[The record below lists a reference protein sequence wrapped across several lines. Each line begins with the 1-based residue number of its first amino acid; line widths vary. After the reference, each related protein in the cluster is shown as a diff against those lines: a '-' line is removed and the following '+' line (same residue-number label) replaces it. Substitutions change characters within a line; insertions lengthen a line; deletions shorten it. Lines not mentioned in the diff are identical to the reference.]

1 MVGEAKGEKI
11 WNDGE
16 KSVIKAGIMAVVME
30 NQKHPEYQNLVNV
43 YNFLSEM
50 CMEQPDKTMLMDTFL
65 EGLPKN
71 HPAVSAFAP
80 ARIAPSKTRASFFT
94 SALNT
99 LNIFTDSYIA
109 SMISSTD
116 ISAEELGSNRIIL
129 YCILPDEKVTMYG
142 LCSLFVNQIYMG
154 LVECADARGGQLK
167 NRVNFILDEFGN
179 FSQIPN
185 FGGFLTVGGGRKI
198 RFNLFLQSFA
208 QLNEKYGDNT
218 AQNILDNCYVWNY
231 LKTSNDVTAEKI
243 SKKIGNYTT
252 TNFSESN
259 SSNGGSSNISTSS
272 SMNLSARPLLTS
284 DEILRINRPYLL
296 VMCSGKQP
304 AMTQAP
310 DLSKWYFNQMLGMG
324 DEEFNRK
331 LREER
336 EKERI
341 EKPVQEVKL
350 WDIADVTK
358 EVKKILEEEKRAE
371 LERQRAER
379 FRHI

>member
-1 MVGEAKGEKI
+1 M
-11 WNDGE
+11 
-16 KSVIKAGIMAVVME
+16 
-30 NQKHPEYQNLVNV
+30 
-43 YNFLSEM
+43 
-50 CMEQPDKTMLMDTFL
+50 
-65 EGLPKN
+65 
-71 HPAVSAFAP
+71 
-80 ARIAPSKTRASFFT
+80 
-94 SALNT
+94 
-99 LNIFTDSYIA
+99 
-109 SMISSTD
+109 
-116 ISAEELGSNRIIL
+116 
-129 YCILPDEKVTMYG
+129 
-142 LCSLFVNQIYMG
+142 
-154 LVECADARGGQLK
+154 
-167 NRVNFILDEFGN
+167 
-179 FSQIPN
+179 
-185 FGGFLTVGGGRKI
+185 
-198 RFNLFLQSFA
+198 
-208 QLNEKYGDNT
+208 
-218 AQNILDNCYVWNY
+218 WNY
-231 LKTSNDVTAEKI
+231 LKTSNDITAEKI

-272 SMNLSARPLLTS
+272 SMNLSARPLLTP

-324 DEEFNRK
+324 DEEFNRE

-350 WDIADVTK
+350 WNIADVTR

>member
-1 MVGEAKGEKI
+1 MEKQSGEKI

-116 ISAEELGSNRIIL
+116 ISAEELGASRIIL

-154 LVECADARGGQLK
+154 LVEYADARGGQLK

-310 DLSKWYFNQMLGMG
+310 DLSEWYFNQMLGMG